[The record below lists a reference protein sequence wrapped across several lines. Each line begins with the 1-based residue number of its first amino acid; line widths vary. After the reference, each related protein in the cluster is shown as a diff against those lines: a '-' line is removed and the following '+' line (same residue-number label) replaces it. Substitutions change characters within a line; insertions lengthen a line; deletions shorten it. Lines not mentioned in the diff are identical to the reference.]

1 MMGAVYVNVKPAAGI
16 GNGYRRICLSATLAT
31 INRELAM
38 DVLNEDGASERAE
51 LHFLAALTDE
61 LMRHLMDAGV
71 LNRQQLQSIE
81 NAVAERT
88 GGIPRAW

>member
-1 MMGAVYVNVKPAAGI
+1 M
-16 GNGYRRICLSATLAT
+16 
-31 INRELAM
+31 E
-38 DVLNEDGASERAE
+38 VLNEDGASERAE

-71 LNRQQLQSIE
+71 LTRGQLQSIE
-81 NAVAERT
+81 KAVAERT

>member
-1 MMGAVYVNVKPAAGI
+1 
-16 GNGYRRICLSATLAT
+16 
-31 INRELAM
+31 M
-38 DVLNEDGASERAE
+38 DALNEDGASERAE

-61 LMRHLMDAGV
+61 HMRHRMAAGV
-71 LNRQQLQSIE
+71 LSRTQLQSIE

>member
-1 MMGAVYVNVKPAAGI
+1 M
-16 GNGYRRICLSATLAT
+16 
-31 INRELAM
+31 E
-38 DVLNEDGASERAE
+38 VLNEDGASERAE

-61 LMRHLMDAGV
+61 LMRQLMDAGV
-71 LNRQQLQSIE
+71 LTRGQLQSIE